1 MQLSPLRQ
9 LSNDEVFLHYLLVP
23 VINLLMLTLMS
34 QLLLLQHWRTGLLK
48 MAISDRLTA
57 RTIQVK
63 TKSESDPQLVISL
76 LLKIVV

>member
-34 QLLLLQHWRTGLLK
+34 QLLLLQHWRTELLK

-57 RTIQVK
+57 RTF
-63 TKSESDPQLVISL
+63 LFA
-76 LLKIVV
+76 LK